1 MDVVKHVVRVLLV
14 DADQDNYV
22 LTRRLLAE
30 ARGVRFDLQWAETY
44 EEGLEAMGRVPY
56 HAHLVDYRLAR
67 GDALKLLLAAI
78 SSGCQAPIIVL
89 TDPED
94 PGAAVAARQ
103 AGAAD
108 SLVKGRVSA
117 ELLQHSICRAIERN
131 RLEDELRQTN
141 KLVAVGRLTGA
152 IAHDFNN
159 LLTVINGCCDIL
171 LSKLW
176 PDDPV
181 RQEVEEIRQA
191 GERAASLTQ
200 RLLASS
206 RPQVSNLGLL
216 DLNDVLLS
224 MASTLALLLGEGIE
238 LQLELTQVLGNVR
251 AHRGQIEQVVMN
263 LAVNSRE
270 AMPSGGS
277 LTIETI
283 NVELDDEY
291 AGAHPGIATGPY
303 VMLAV
308 SDTGCGMT
316 PEATDHL
323 FEPFPTTEE
332 SGRGLGLAT
341 VHGIVQQSGGNLE
354 VYGEPGRGTTVKIYL
369 PRVDETEESPQ
380 DGDNVVVHTRGQET
394 ILVVEDQHQVRQL
407 VARML
412 RGLGYTVLEAG
423 RVEDVPRIFRTSGGA
438 IDLVLADV
446 VMPEMSGPALVAKL
460 RELDQGFRVLYM
472 SGYTDD
478 MTRRHGAVGPEV
490 TVVNK
495 PFTVEKLGKVVRE
508 VLDGA
513 NGKGGKHG
521 GMV

>member
-1 MDVVKHVVRVLLV
+1 MDVVEHVVRVLLV
-14 DADQDNYV
+14 DDDQDNYV

-30 ARGVRFDLQWAETY
+30 ARGVRFDLEWAKTC
-44 EEGLEAMGRVPY
+44 EEGLEAMERAPY
-56 HAHLVDYRLAR
+56 HAHLVDYHLATED
-67 GDALKLLLAAI
+67 GLKLLLAAI
-78 SSGCQAPIIVL
+78 SSGCQAPIIML

-103 AGAAD
+103 AGATD
-108 SLVKGRVSA
+108 SLVKGRASA
-117 ELLQHSICRAIERN
+117 ELLERFICDVIERK
-131 RLEDELRQTN
+131 RLEDELRRTN

-171 LSKLW
+171 LITLW

-181 RQEVEEIRQA
+181 RQEVEEIREA
-191 GERAASLTQ
+191 GERAVSLIQ
-200 RLLASS
+200 QLFAVS
-206 RPQVSNLGLL
+206 RSQVSHLGLL
-216 DLNDVLLS
+216 NLNDVLLS
-224 MASTLALLLGEGIE
+224 MAKTLALLLGEGIG
-238 LQLELTQVLGNVR
+238 LQLELAQGLGNVR
-251 AHRGQIEQVVMN
+251 ADGGQIKQVVMN
-263 LAVNSRE
+263 LIVNSRE
-270 AMPSGGS
+270 AMPAGGS
-277 LTIETI
+277 LTIETA

-291 AGAHPGIATGPY
+291 AVAHPGIATGPY
-303 VMLAV
+303 VMVAV

-332 SGRGLGLAT
+332 TELGLGLAT
-341 VHGIVQQSGGNLE
+341 VHRIVQQSGGHLDVCSE
-354 VYGEPGRGTTVKIYL
+354 VGRGTTFRIYL

-380 DGDNVVVHTRGQET
+380 DGDNVAVHTRGQET
-394 ILVVEDQHQVRQL
+394 ILVVEDQRQVRKL

-423 RVEDVPRIFRTSGGA
+423 RVQDVPPLFRTTGGP

-446 VMPEMSGPALVAKL
+446 VMPEMSGPDLVAKL

-478 MTRRHGAVGPEV
+478 MTRRHGVVGPEV
-490 TVVNK
+490 TVVSK
-495 PFTVEKLGKVVRE
+495 PFTVEKLAKVVRE

-513 NGKGGKHG
+513 NGKGAGKAEE
-521 GMV
+521 